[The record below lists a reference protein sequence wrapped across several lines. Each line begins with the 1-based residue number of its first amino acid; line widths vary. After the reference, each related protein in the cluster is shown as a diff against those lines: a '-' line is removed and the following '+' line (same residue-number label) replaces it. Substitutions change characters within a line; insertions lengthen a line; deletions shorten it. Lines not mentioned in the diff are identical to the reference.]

1 LQPLLAFSFMKKWF
15 GNLLFVF
22 FILHFSSANAA
33 CSRIINVPVAPTGN
47 SVIVKDNEVSG
58 VFPEMLKGIGSKVGC
73 QFNFHIVPRNR
84 LSIMF
89 MQTNEADL
97 FLPSTQT
104 KERDQMGL
112 FMPFLKM
119 RLALFTLQDKK
130 IDRINVQQILAK
142 KDWIAITVRGYSIGE
157 EYVNLFKQLEKEKR
171 LTYANDV
178 LMLSRMLKA
187 GRADFAILLPSL
199 FFSSFEDDKSDVTL
213 RNAFSFVYLEG
224 MSPISS
230 GVYISKKSLNQH
242 DQRALRSMFAS
253 IDKVTLKH
261 YYKTYSSPEI
271 FDLYQFDN

>member
-1 LQPLLAFSFMKKWF
+1 MKNWF
-15 GNLLFVF
+15 GNILFVSL
-22 FILHFSSANAA
+22 IVHFASANAA
-33 CSRIINVPVAPTGN
+33 CSRIINVPVAPTGT

-73 QFNFHIVPRNR
+73 QFNFPIVPRNR

-130 IDRINVQQILAK
+130 IDKINVQQLLAK
-142 KDWIAITVRGYSIGE
+142 KDWMAITVRGYSIGE
-157 EYVNLFKQLEKEKR
+157 EYVNLFTQLEKEKR
-171 LTYANDV
+171 VTYADDV
-178 LMLSRMLKA
+178 LMLTRMLKA

-199 FFSSFEDDKSDVTL
+199 FFSSFENDESDITL
-213 RNAFSFVYLEG
+213 KNAFSFVYLEG
-224 MSPISS
+224 MSSISS

-242 DQRALRSMFAS
+242 DQHTLRTMFAS
-253 IDKVTLKH
+253 VDKATLKH